1 MKRILLLLALVL
13 TASFGARASHILGGD
28 IQYKYVGDSTGV
40 PNQYRIK
47 LVIYWEQTAF
57 DPGATQT
64 VTIRSAS
71 CNINTNVT
79 VTRPGAAFS
88 AANLGAYDCIV
99 QGAGSSVYNPMINVH
114 YGYVVLP
121 QVCNDYYMYWQTCC
135 RVFNITSL
143 NNSGGQGFYFETELN
158 NTLGK
163 NSSPSFVSIPL
174 SYICIGG
181 YTNA

>member
-1 MKRILLLLALVL
+1 MKRILFFLAFVL

-40 PNQYRIK
+40 LNQYRIK

-71 CNINTNVT
+71 CNINTNLT

-88 AANLGAYDCIV
+88 AASLGAYDCIA
-99 QGAGSSVYNPMINVH
+99 QGANSSQYNPMVNV
-114 YGYVVLP
+114 YWGYVVLP

-135 RVFNITSL
+135 RVGNITSL
-143 NNSGGQGFYFETELN
+143 VNSFGDGFYFETELN

-181 YTNA
+181 YTN